1 MALPKLFL
9 EVVGVGGS
17 VNSMLRGM
25 GRDIE
30 AATATGTTS
39 LGRLKNVGT
48 AALLGLSEGAV
59 MVGAKTVSMAGNF
72 QAGMT
77 SLETGAGELHSNL
90 KLVSSGVLD
99 MTGQVGESTKSLT
112 DGLYM
117 IESAGYHG
125 ADGLTVLKNSAE
137 GAKVGNADLET
148 IADAVTTSLNAYHE
162 KASDSA
168 TVTNELIATVANGK
182 THMEDLAGSL
192 ATVVP
197 AASAAHLSLEQV
209 LGAMATET
217 GEGTKAADAATYL
230 KQTIAQL
237 SNPTGKAAQ
246 EMKGLGLSATDISE
260 HLGQRGLTGTLQL
273 LTDAI
278 DRKMGPS
285 GTVVI
290 ETLAKAS
297 KNTTEYQKALANL
310 SPAQQ
315 TYIGALADMVGGSKS
330 MQAALE
336 LSGANMATF
345 KGNVDAVSTA
355 AKNGAGQITGW
366 AQVQQTYNQRL
377 SEAKGQV
384 EALGIRI
391 GSGLLPWVSRAVGW
405 FSTSVTWLTKHKTAG
420 EAVAV
425 VVGGVMVTALAAYAV
440 KGAISVGTTIA
451 NTGALVANKAAS
463 IASAVAT
470 RALTAA
476 TWLLDAAMD
485 ANPIMLVVL
494 ALVAIGVALYEAYQH
509 STTFRQIIQAAF
521 REVGKIALWLWHE
534 VFEPAFRG
542 IAAVTM
548 WLYNNGIRPTFR
560 LVSAAVRDTG
570 AVLVWLW
577 HSVAEPVFRGIGAV
591 LAFWWN
597 DFAWPIIKIHIAML
611 RLTAAVLLWLW
622 RDVAEPVF
630 RGIGAVVTWWWNSIV
645 KPSFNLVVA
654 IIRTTGA
661 VLTWLWR
668 NAAEPAFHGIAVAA
682 SFLYDHGV
690 KPTLGLIKTI
700 VTDTGNVLLWL
711 WHNVAEPVFSGIG
724 TALSFAWNHVM
735 KPVFDTMKRVID
747 DVGGAISKVG
757 GAFKSISGAVSGGL
771 NSVSSL
777 LGFDDG
783 GPVPG
788 APGAPMLAV
797 VHGGE
802 YVLSRD
808 MLAGRAGAGGSG
820 PVPVSA
826 GSGAGGIVINVQG
839 SVLTDRDLASTM
851 QRVMLQQGARFST
864 SYTPFHR

>member
-30 AATATGTTS
+30 VATATGTSS
-39 LGRLKNVGT
+39 LDRLKNVGA
-48 AALLGLSEGAV
+48 AALAGVASAAV
-59 MVGAKTVSMAGNF
+59 MTGAKTVSMAGDF
-72 QAGMT
+72 QSGMT

-99 MTGQVGESTKSLT
+99 MAGQVGESTKHLT

-137 GAKVGNADLET
+137 GAKVGNADLAT
-148 IADAVTTSLNAYHE
+148 VADAVTTALNAYRM

-168 TVTNELIATVANGK
+168 GVTNELIATVANGK

-209 LGAMATET
+209 LGAMATMT
-217 GEGTKAADAATYL
+217 GEGTPAADAATYL

-237 SNPTGKAAQ
+237 SNPTSKAAQ
-246 EMKGLGLSATDISE
+246 EMRGLGLSATDISQ

-285 GTVVI
+285 GTVII

-297 KNTTEYQKALANL
+297 KNTSEYQKALAHL
-310 SPAQQ
+310 SPSQQ
-315 TYIGALADMVGGSKS
+315 TYIGALANMVGGTKS

-345 KGNVDAVSTA
+345 KGNVDAVAGA
-355 AKNGAGQITGW
+355 AKNGGGQITGW

-377 SEAKGQV
+377 AEARGQV

-391 GSGLLPWVSRAVGW
+391 GNVLLPVVTRMVGW
-405 FSTSVTWLTKHKTAG
+405 FSTSVTWLTKHKDVG
-420 EAVAV
+420 EAVAI
-425 VVGGVMVTALAAYAV
+425 VVGGVLVTALAAYVV
-440 KGAISVGTTIA
+440 KGAIAVGTTIA
-451 NTGALVANKAAS
+451 HTGALVANRAAAM
-463 IASAVAT
+463 ASAVAA
-470 RALTAA
+470 RALAA
-476 TWLLDAAMD
+476 AQWLLDAAMD
-485 ANPIMLVVL
+485 ANPIMLIVL
-494 ALVAIGVALYEAYQH
+494 ALVAVAGALVYAYNH
-509 STTFRQIIQAAF
+509 SESFRRLVQAAF
-521 REVGKIALWLWHE
+521 REVGKIAMWLWHE
-534 VFEPAFRG
+534 VFEPAVHG
-542 IAAVTM
+542 IVAVTM
-548 WLYNNGIRPTFR
+548 WLYNNGIRPTFN
-560 LVSAAVRDTG
+560 LVKVIVRDTG
-570 AVLVWLW
+570 AVLSWLW

-591 LAFWWN
+591 ISFWWN
-597 DFAWPIIKIHIAML
+597 DFAWPILKIHIAVI

-630 RGIGAVVTWWWNSIV
+630 RAIATVIGWWWNSIV
-645 KPSFNLVVA
+645 KPTFGFVVA
-654 IIRTTGA
+654 VIRTTGS

-668 NAAEPAFHGIAVAA
+668 NAAEPALHGIGATA
-682 SFLYDHGV
+682 SWLYDHAV
-690 KPTLGLIKTI
+690 KPTFGFIKAVI
-700 VTDTGNVLLWL
+700 QDNGNVLLWL
-711 WHNVAEPVFSGIG
+711 WHHVAEPTFDGIG
-724 TALSFAWNHVM
+724 KALTFAWNHVL

-757 GAFKSISGAVSGGL
+757 GAFKSVSGFVSGGL
-771 NSVSSL
+771 DKVSSL
-777 LGFDDG
+777 LGFDNG

-788 APGAPMLAV
+788 PPGAPMLAV

-820 PVPVSA
+820 PIPVSA
-826 GSGAGGIVINVQG
+826 GGGSGGIVINVQG